1 MATNYSLWIN
11 GRTGGGVAGN
21 YADFTYWG
29 PSPTEAGVNKSNG
42 TRQGIRDALE
52 TLKDLPGVNGPVTY
66 TAGDHTGQ
74 NFRSIA
80 IGRLENGKP
89 VLPK

>member
-1 MATNYSLWIN
+1 MIDCD
-11 GRTGGGVAGN
+11 V
-21 YADFTYWG
+21 
-29 PSPTEAGVNKSNG
+29 
-42 TRQGIRDALE
+42 
-52 TLKDLPGVNGPVTY
+52 
-66 TAGDHTGQ
+66 HQ

>member
-1 MATNYSLWIN
+1 MAEL
-11 GRTGGGVAGN
+11 
-21 YADFTYWG
+21 YAELQKGLGHLPAYFNTFGYDVG
-29 PSPTEAGVNKSNG
+29 LITEAGVNKSNG

-66 TAGDHTGQ
+66 TSGDHTGQ

-89 VLPK
+89 VLTK